1 MVDSAAPAAGT
12 QPTAGDFLGAVS
24 ATNDWT
30 AGWTYG
36 IDPDNR
42 GQALW
47 FE

>member
-1 MVDSAAPAAGT
+1 MVDDAAPDPATNPNPGV
-12 QPTAGDFLGAVS
+12 FLGGVS
-24 ATNDWT
+24 LSDDWL
-30 AGWTYG
+30 AGWVYG